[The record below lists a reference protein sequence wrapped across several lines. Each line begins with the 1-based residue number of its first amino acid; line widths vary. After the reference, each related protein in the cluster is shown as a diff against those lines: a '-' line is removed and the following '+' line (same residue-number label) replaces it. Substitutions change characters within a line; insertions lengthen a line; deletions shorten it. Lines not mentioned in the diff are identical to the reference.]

1 MTGKL
6 IDLLKNGYIYIPK
19 VLLTNYKKLKL
30 NEKEVIFL
38 VYIIN
43 YSEFNPEGIS
53 KGLNIS
59 MKDVLN
65 LISSLTKKDVIK
77 IKGRSVNNI
86 REEYISLDELYNK
99 LALVIME
106 DEVKEQ
112 TTIYDVFEK
121 EFGRTLSSME
131 YEIIGAWLDQKFT
144 EEIILLALKEAV
156 YNGIYKLNYIDKILY
171 TWRKKGINSK
181 DDIMNDK
188 KSSRDKKPR
197 KEIDDYDW
205 LNE

>member
-77 IKGRSVNNI
+77 IKSRSVNNI

-144 EEIILLALKEAV
+144 EEIILLALK
-156 YNGIYKLNYIDKILY
+156 IFL
-171 TWRKKGINSK
+171 
-181 DDIMNDK
+181 
-188 KSSRDKKPR
+188 
-197 KEIDDYDW
+197 
-205 LNE
+205 